1 MVLREFHQLARI
13 CGIHVRIRIRA
24 GAATRKAGGADLRLA
39 MVGRRTVLLS
49 GICVHLCPSVVE
61 QCLVW
66 FVNFAP
72 FRGDLFRGFIREIRA
87 IRGEI

>member
-1 MVLREFHQLARI
+1 MASAE
-13 CGIHVRIRIRA
+13 CGIGLNMGFQPA
-24 GAATRKAGGADLRLA
+24 
-39 MVGRRTVLLS
+39 
-49 GICVHLCPSVVE
+49 GICVHRRSSAVKQFPESG
-61 QCLVW
+61 